1 MAWRGSGVRI
11 PSAPQKS
18 QVRAVVQILSVRHAA
33 NVGAKLLA
41 FGMAEAKRWAYGE
54 DGIYFDHRRDR
65 DGAYRKT
72 CNGRWPFPGAD
83 RQQAEAAACGPGYRA
98 RRFGFTSL
106 NGNPPSARRAERVPA
121 SRRGPVF
128 VRGYATLK
136 W

>member
-41 FGMAEAKRWAYGE
+41 FGMAEAKRRAYGE

-72 CNGRWPFPGAD
+72 CTAAD
-83 RQQAEAAACGPGYRA
+83 PSQALTGSKPRPLPAGPATGSAGPYADAAGG
-98 RRFGFTSL
+98 
-106 NGNPPSARRAERVPA
+106 
-121 SRRGPVF
+121 
-128 VRGYATLK
+128 
-136 W
+136 

>member
-1 MAWRGSGVRI
+1 M
-11 PSAPQKS
+11 
-18 QVRAVVQILSVRHAA
+18 
-33 NVGAKLLA
+33 LA
-41 FGMAEAKRWAYGE
+41 FGMAEAKRRAYGE

-106 NGNPPSARRAERVPA
+106 NGTRLRHAELNAFRLRGEARCLCGDTP
-121 SRRGPVF
+121 
-128 VRGYATLK
+128 L
-136 W
+136 

>member
-41 FGMAEAKRWAYGE
+41 FGMAEAKRRAYGE

-98 RRFGFTSL
+98 RRFGFPSL
-106 NGNPPSARRAERVPA
+106 NGNPPSARRATAGQPLEIVERDGACP
-121 SRRGPVF
+121 PVKA
-128 VRGYATLK
+128 R
-136 W
+136 